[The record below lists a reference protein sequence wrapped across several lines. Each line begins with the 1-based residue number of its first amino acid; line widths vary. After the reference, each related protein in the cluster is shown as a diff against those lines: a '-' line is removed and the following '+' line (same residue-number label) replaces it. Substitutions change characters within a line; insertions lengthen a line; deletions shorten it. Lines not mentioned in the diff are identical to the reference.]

1 MTAVAPT
8 REPRWGLGEVG
19 IGLLASFVLSTVIG
33 GIILIVAGWTESDQ
47 IPMWGLALM
56 QIPLW
61 AGYLGAV
68 LYAGSKG
75 NGAVRDFGV
84 SVRPLDAPVGLALG
98 AALQLVAL
106 PLLYLPIFWLS
117 GTDSDELSRP
127 AEELAE
133 RAGGPVSWL
142 LFALLVGII
151 APVVEELFYR
161 GLFMSALRKRGATQ
175 TVAVAVSS
183 VVFAMMHLQF
193 LQFPG
198 LLLFGLVSAALVVR
212 TGRLGPSIF
221 THIGFNLTT
230 VIVLYVGSS
239 SLGS

>member
-1 MTAVAPT
+1 MTTVAPT
-8 REPRWGLGEVG
+8 TEPRWGLGEVG
-19 IGLLASFVLSTVIG
+19 IGLAASFVLSTIVG
-33 GIILIVAGWTESDQ
+33 GIILAIAGWTEPEQ

-75 NGAVRDFGV
+75 DGAVRDFGV
-84 SVRPLDAPVGLALG
+84 SVRPLDVPIGLALG
-98 AALQLVAL
+98 VALQTVAL
-106 PLLYLPIFWLS
+106 SALYWPIFWLT
-117 GTDSDELSRP
+117 GTDSGELSRP

-142 LFALLVGII
+142 LFAVLVGII
-151 APVVEELFYR
+151 APVVEEIFYR
-161 GLFMSALRKRGATQ
+161 GLFINALRKRGAT
-175 TVAVAVSS
+175 VAVAIAVSS
-183 VVFAMMHLQF
+183 VVFAAMHLQV

-198 LLLFGLVSAALVVR
+198 LLLFGLVSAFLATR

-221 THIGFNLTT
+221 THIGFNMTT
-230 VIVLYVGSS
+230 VVVLYLNSIDV
-239 SLGS
+239 LG